1 MKWPTKLVMKWPKTW
16 PGAVAAIAAAVATVA
31 AIYYLLPVI
40 ALGAG
45 LWVGAHTRRQSPPA
59 PLPPPVPRELHTV
72 ERLVVVVD
80 PTTGKRTEH
89 RLDDVDDLPAATR
102 RAIRATGP
110 APAAPRWG
118 AGAMSAP
125 TLAELVAA
133 EVAAELERRRRDLAL
148 MRRTGW
154 GTWSPL
160 SWSAPT
166 GVSGA
171 VTAAGP
177 GAAAGVSG
185 RLVAVDESG
194 GPKMSRAVA
203 VAIAECGCAAG
214 VPLVPPGR

>member
-80 PTTGKRTEH
+80 PTTGNRTEH

-102 RAIRATGP
+102 RAIRAQL
-110 APAAPRWG
+110 APPPPPRDG
-118 AGAMSAP
+118 
-125 TLAELVAA
+125 EL
-133 EVAAELERRRRDLAL
+133 
-148 MRRTGW
+148 
-154 GTWSPL
+154 
-160 SWSAPT
+160 
-166 GVSGA
+166 
-171 VTAAGP
+171 
-177 GAAAGVSG
+177 G
-185 RLVAVDESG
+185 R
-194 GPKMSRAVA
+194 
-203 VAIAECGCAAG
+203 
-214 VPLVPPGR
+214 

>member
-80 PTTGKRTEH
+80 PTGKRTEH

-102 RAIRATGP
+102 RAIRAQL
-110 APAAPRWG
+110 APPPPPRDG
-118 AGAMSAP
+118 
-125 TLAELVAA
+125 EL
-133 EVAAELERRRRDLAL
+133 
-148 MRRTGW
+148 
-154 GTWSPL
+154 
-160 SWSAPT
+160 
-166 GVSGA
+166 
-171 VTAAGP
+171 
-177 GAAAGVSG
+177 G
-185 RLVAVDESG
+185 R
-194 GPKMSRAVA
+194 
-203 VAIAECGCAAG
+203 
-214 VPLVPPGR
+214 

>member
-102 RAIRATGP
+102 RAIRAQL
-110 APAAPRWG
+110 APPPPPRDG
-118 AGAMSAP
+118 
-125 TLAELVAA
+125 
-133 EVAAELERRRRDLAL
+133 
-148 MRRTGW
+148 
-154 GTWSPL
+154 
-160 SWSAPT
+160 
-166 GVSGA
+166 
-171 VTAAGP
+171 
-177 GAAAGVSG
+177 
-185 RLVAVDESG
+185 
-194 GPKMSRAVA
+194 
-203 VAIAECGCAAG
+203 
-214 VPLVPPGR
+214 